1 MSMQTTITSKGQ
13 VTLPKA
19 LRERLGLGPGDK
31 IEFLFDAQGE
41 VRLLAIKQHVT
52 KLKGMAP
59 RPDRPLS
66 LDEIDQAISD
76 SAIEQ

>member
-1 MSMQTTITSKGQ
+1 MSMHTTITSKWQ

-19 LRERLGLGPGDK
+19 LCERFGLGPGDK

-41 VRLLAIKQHVT
+41 IRLSPFIQPVT

-66 LDEIDQAISD
+66 LDEIKCAISGT
-76 SAIEQ
+76 AIEQ